1 MGQGNANRVEN
12 RAAGADANPHLML
25 AALLGSGADGIER
38 QLELPGMSSGDTYDD
53 PGTAASLPATADE
66 ALTAFEGS
74 ALSTMFAEELATS
87 VLIGARWEASLA
99 ADNGVDQAADE
110 ITQWELERYLRL
122 S

>member
-1 MGQGNANRVEN
+1 MR
-12 RAAGADANPHLML
+12 RLL
-25 AALLGSGADGIER
+25 ALL
-38 QLELPGMSSGDTYDD
+38 LLLLP
-53 PGTAASLPATADE
+53 LPATADE
-66 ALTAFEGS
+66 AITAFEGS